1 MLYVGGVSFFA
12 LLALF
17 PGLTLIVTLY
27 SVFTTPDKAAAEATV
42 LSAILPAAVQGLVH
56 TELQKIVRTSV
67 RALSFQGVV
76 SFSIGVYAAH
86 RGVKALL
93 AGLQY
98 IYGDVRERAAFA
110 FNIRALLVGLAAFVL
125 LTLASVGVV
134 AARLFAAAFHV
145 RALPRSALLNP
156 WTWAGL
162 ALLVGLTWLYRNSI
176 SSRPVSVV
184 AAVCAGASAT
194 ILTLSA
200 SWLCSIY
207 VTKVVNLGA
216 AYGSFG
222 AAIVF
227 LIWLSWTV
235 NGILFGAAVAA
246 ELEREFKF
254 AAGSD
259 P

>member
-1 MLYVGGVSFFA
+1 MLYSGGVSFYA

-17 PGLTLIVTLY
+17 PGLTLVVTLY
-27 SVFTTPDKAAAEATV
+27 SLFTTPAKAAAEAAT
-42 LSAILPAAVQGLVH
+42 LSAIMPPDVQGLVH

-76 SFSIGVYAAH
+76 SFVIGVFAAH

-98 IYGDVRERAAFA
+98 IYGDVKERAAFA
-110 FNIRALLVGLAAFVL
+110 FNVRALMVGLVSFLL
-125 LTLASVGVV
+125 LTIASVGAV
-134 AARLFAAAFHV
+134 AARLLAAAFHLH
-145 RALPRSALLNP
+145 APPKSALLNP

-162 ALLVGLTWLYRNSI
+162 SLLVGLTWLYRNSI
-176 SSRPVSVV
+176 SSRPVSLI
-184 AAVCAGASAT
+184 AASFAGGAAA

-200 SWLCSIY
+200 SWLCAIY

-216 AYGSFG
+216 TYGSFG

-227 LIWLSWTV
+227 LIWLSWNV

-246 ELEREFKF
+246 ELEHEFKF
-254 AAGSD
+254 GKG
-259 P
+259 

>member
-1 MLYVGGVSFFA
+1 MLYAGGVSFYA

-17 PGLTLIVTLY
+17 PGLTLVVTLY
-27 SVFTTPDKAAAEATV
+27 SVFTTPAKAAAEAAT
-42 LSAILPAAVQGLVH
+42 LSAIMPPAVQGLVH

-76 SFSIGVYAAH
+76 SFAIGVFAAH

-93 AGLQY
+93 TGLQF
-98 IYGDVRERAAFA
+98 IYGDAKERAAFA
-110 FNIRALLVGLAAFVL
+110 FNIRALLVGLVSFVL

-134 AARLFAAAFHV
+134 AARLLTAALHV

-156 WTWAGL
+156 WSWAGL

-176 SSRPVSVV
+176 SIRPVSLI
-184 AAVCAGASAT
+184 AAIVAGASAT
-194 ILTLSA
+194 ILTLTA
-200 SWLCSIY
+200 SWLCAIS

-216 AYGSFG
+216 TYGSFG

-227 LIWLSWTV
+227 LIWLSWNV

-246 ELEREFKF
+246 ELEQEFK
-254 AAGSD
+254 SEKT
-259 P
+259 

>member
-1 MLYVGGVSFFA
+1 MLYVGGVSFYA
-12 LLALF
+12 LMALF
-17 PGLTLIVTLY
+17 PGLTLVVTLY
-27 SVFTTPDKAAAEATV
+27 SLFTTPAKAAAEAAT
-42 LSAILPAAVQGLVH
+42 LSAIMPPAVQGLVH
-56 TELQKIVRTSV
+56 TELQKIVQTSV

-76 SFSIGVYAAH
+76 SFAIGVFAAH

-93 AGLQY
+93 AGLQF
-98 IYGDVRERAAFA
+98 IYGDVRERAVIA

-134 AARLFAAAFHV
+134 AARLFAVAFHV

-162 ALLVGLTWLYRNSI
+162 ALLIGLTWLYRNAMSN
-176 SSRPVSVV
+176 RPVSLV
-184 AAVCAGASAT
+184 AAMVAGGSAT
-194 ILTLSA
+194 ILTLLA
-200 SWLCSIY
+200 SWLCAIY

-216 AYGSFG
+216 TYGSFS

-227 LIWLSWTV
+227 LIWLSWNV

-246 ELEREFKF
+246 EMEHASKIRK
-254 AAGSD
+254 S
-259 P
+259 